1 MIDLKKKCWREKVAA
16 EVTVVH
22 VQQFAREMGIKMNA
36 ADAAVFLNEKGRA
49 QAVWTY
55 MMQAGEEFLKAN
67 LAGRTG
73 IHNPNRSVASSGTAA
88 HPVHRKQSGA
98 AGSAPVSYQ

>member
-1 MIDLKKKCWREKVAA
+1 MIDLKKKCWREKITA
-16 EVTVVH
+16 EVTVTH
-22 VQQFAREMGIKMNA
+22 LEQFAKEMGIKMNA

-67 LAGRTG
+67 LAGRTATT
-73 IHNPNRSVASSGTAA
+73 SVRQSATVAPS
-88 HPVHRKQSGA
+88 HPIHRKIA
-98 AGSAPVSYQ
+98 AETRNTPVSYQ

>member
-1 MIDLKKKCWREKVAA
+1 MIDLKKKCWREKIAA
-16 EVTVVH
+16 EVTVTH

-67 LAGRTG
+67 LAGRTRTNN
-73 IHNPNRSVASSGTAA
+73 ITQDVSPVAPA
-88 HPVHRKQSGA
+88 HPIHRKTATETSRT
-98 AGSAPVSYQ
+98 PVSYQ

>member
-1 MIDLKKKCWREKVAA
+1 MIDLKKKCWREKITA
-16 EVTVVH
+16 EVTVTH
-22 VQQFAREMGIKMNA
+22 LQQFAREIGIKMNA

-67 LAGRTG
+67 LAGRTTTNG
-73 IHNPNRSVASSGTAA
+73 PSRSAGPVVSV
-88 HPVHRKQSGA
+88 HPVHRKQ
-98 AGSAPVSYQ
+98 AGHASSTPVSYQ

>member
-1 MIDLKKKCWREKVAA
+1 MIDLKKKCWREKITA
-16 EVTVVH
+16 EVTVAH
-22 VQQFAREMGIKMNA
+22 LQQFAKEVGIQLSA

-73 IHNPNRSVASSGTAA
+73 IHNGNRSVATATPTPIHSKRDDA
-88 HPVHRKQSGA
+88 ARGA
-98 AGSAPVSYQ
+98 SITYQ

>member
-1 MIDLKKKCWREKVAA
+1 MIDLKKKCWREKITA
-16 EVTVVH
+16 EIAVCH
-22 VQQFAREMGIKMNA
+22 LQQFANEMGIHMSA

-67 LAGRTG
+67 LAGRSG
-73 IHNPNRSVASSGTAA
+73 IHTASRSTSTAA
-88 HPVHRKQSGA
+88 VPTHPIHTKQSGA
-98 AGSAPVSYQ
+98 GTSVRVSYQ

>member
-16 EVTVVH
+16 EVTVTH

-73 IHNPNRSVASSGTAA
+73 IHTAGRSTSSAVSSTHAIHTRQNDVANGT
-88 HPVHRKQSGA
+88 S
-98 AGSAPVSYQ
+98 VSYQ

>member
-16 EVTVVH
+16 EVTVTH
-22 VQQFAREMGIKMNA
+22 LQQFAREMGIKMNA

-67 LAGRTG
+67 LAGKTG
-73 IHNPNRSVASSGTAA
+73 IHSGSRNTDTATPG
-88 HPVHRKQSGA
+88 HPIHRKQSDAASGA
-98 AGSAPVSYQ
+98 SVSYQ

>member
-55 MMQAGEEFLKAN
+55 MMQAGEEFMKAN

-73 IHNPNRSVASSGTAA
+73 IHAVSKSTSNAVAPTQAI
-88 HPVHRKQSGA
+88 HRKQSDAATGA
-98 AGSAPVSYQ
+98 SVSYQ

>member
-1 MIDLKKKCWREKVAA
+1 MIDLKKKCWREKVTA
-16 EVTVVH
+16 EVAVAH
-22 VQQFAREMGIKMNA
+22 VQQFAKEMGIKMSA

-67 LAGRTG
+67 LAGRNG
-73 IHNPNRSVASSGTAA
+73 IHDGNRSAA
-88 HPVHRKQSGA
+88 AAAPTPIHAKRSDAASGA
-98 AGSAPVSYQ
+98 SVSYQ